1 MARVAI
7 EDFQGEETARIY
19 LATSLS
25 EAESVEA
32 VLNQHVIDYAVEVE
46 PYRGSMLVWFTEH
59 KGAAFYVR
67 DSQADFCAELL
78 RSAGLTAGLLDKE
91 FQ

>member
-1 MARVAI
+1 MPRVAI
-7 EDFQGEETARIY
+7 EDFNDEEIARIY
-19 LATSLS
+19 LATNLD
-25 EAESVEA
+25 EAQSVEA
-32 VLNQHVIDYAVEVE
+32 LLDQRQLEYAVEVE
-46 PYRGSMLVWFTEH
+46 PYRGSVLVWFTEY

-67 DSQADFCAELL
+67 QSQAEFCAELL